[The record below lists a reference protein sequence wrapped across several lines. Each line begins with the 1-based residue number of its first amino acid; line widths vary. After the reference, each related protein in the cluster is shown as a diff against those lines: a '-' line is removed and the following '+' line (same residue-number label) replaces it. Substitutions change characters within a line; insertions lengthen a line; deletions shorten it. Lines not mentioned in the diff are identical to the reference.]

1 MVEPFNLENASDI
14 DTVSVIDKLR
24 LTCSVGFALCP
35 KDGDDFDQLIHK
47 SGLALQAVIDK
58 GGDASLDFGWEVTR
72 RRHHDRDLLLEAQL
86 REAIETQQLTLYYQ
100 PQVSLV
106 DETVIGAEALV
117 RWRHPERGMI
127 SPDEFIPMAEE
138 TQLIIPMGDWILD
151 EACRQAGEWRAS
163 GLSDLTVSVNLSPVQ
178 FRQPDLVARVSQA
191 VERYGLQGVDLELEI
206 TESVV
211 IDDVDNVAD
220 TVNAIRS
227 MGVSLA
233 MDDFGTGYSA
243 LSYLTRLPFQ
253 KLKIDQSFIRDPNGS
268 NWPIVGAVIQL
279 ARELGMQTIA
289 EGVESREHVT
299 RLAGLGC
306 DIGQGYLYSKPLPAA
321 EFAEWFVEQSRNSV

>member
-1 MVEPFNLENASDI
+1 M
-14 DTVSVIDKLR
+14 
-24 LTCSVGFALCP
+24 
-35 KDGDDFDQLIHK
+35 
-47 SGLALQAVIDK
+47 
-58 GGDASLDFGWEVTR
+58 
-72 RRHHDRDLLLEAQL
+72 
-86 REAIETQQLTLYYQ
+86 
-100 PQVSLV
+100 
-106 DETVIGAEALV
+106 
-117 RWRHPERGMI
+117 
-127 SPDEFIPMAEE
+127 
-138 TQLIIPMGDWILD
+138 
-151 EACRQAGEWRAS
+151 
-163 GLSDLTVSVNLSPVQ
+163 
-178 FRQPDLVARVSQA
+178 
-191 VERYGLQGVDLELEI
+191 EI

-253 KLKIDQSFIRDPNGS
+253 KLKIDQSFIRDSNGS

-289 EGVESREHVT
+289 EGVESREHLT

-321 EFAEWFVEQSRNSV
+321 EFAEWIVEQSRNSV